1 MIPRHLRISGFL
13 SYRDAVEL
21 DFTRFDLACIS
32 GRNGAGKSSL
42 LDAITWALFGEA
54 RGRQDAIINLQSQA
68 AEVIFTFDLEGNT
81 YRVLRSLQRGKSV
94 VLEFQIQDAD
104 NPTPRWRPLTE
115 RSVRE
120 TQARLESILRMDYE
134 TFINTSFFLQ
144 GKADQFAQQTPAKR
158 KEVLASVLGL
168 EVWESYRERAATRRR
183 SLEDQVAQLE
193 GALREIEQ
201 ELSEEAARQQALQ
214 AAEAELKRWAQLRQQ
229 QEQLCRRLRENYRL
243 LEIQQRRLDEMK
255 QALAQLEAEINTR
268 NARRRE
274 YEQRLVAL
282 QDTLARTDEIQA
294 RYRRRQE
301 LRAELDRI
309 ESLRLR
315 FGELEAQRQAQAQ
328 QVETERVRLEAELQ
342 HLQEQEAQLKQ
353 EEEQIVP
360 FEAELQ
366 TLNETIAELEAQIS
380 RLQEAQAHKQQ
391 LLEEQARLTSE
402 NRELKRQMDE
412 LKARIDRLQEAD
424 ARCPLCGQALTAEHR
439 QRTIDEITAEGK
451 ALGRRY
457 RQNLERLQQIA
468 TELSLLAEDRL
479 EETLRR
485 KLQEHT
491 ARRAAMEER
500 LRAFADRQ
508 TQWQQNGLPRRE
520 EIERLLQTGEFAL
533 EARRELLRLEEA
545 MRALGY
551 DPAYHQAC
559 LQEFQD
565 LQAVEEDHRLLE
577 TARLEM
583 KTLEER
589 IGELTGEAQALEE
602 KMEHQRHAIAELEE
616 ELRPL
621 ESLADD
627 LNRAEE
633 ELLRFQEEEN
643 RALAEVGARRQL
655 VEVLETQ
662 RQRARALRKEKEK
675 LLVQIAD
682 YRTLERAF
690 GKDGVPALLIE
701 QALPQIE
708 ARANEILDRLSNG
721 QLSLRFVTQTE
732 YKDKKRTDRR
742 ETLEIQIGDS
752 NGIRPYE
759 MYSGGEAFRVNF
771 ALRLALAQVLAQ
783 RRGARLQTLIIDE
796 GFGSQ
801 DSQGRQRLIEAINL
815 VRSEFAK
822 ILVITHLD
830 ELKDAFPVR
839 IEVEKGARGS
849 TLRVI

>member
-21 DFTRFDLACIS
+21 DFTTFELACIS
-32 GRNGAGKSSL
+32 GHNGAGKSSL

-54 RGRQDAIINLQSQA
+54 RGRQDAIINLQSQV

-81 YRVLRSLQRGKSV
+81 YRVLRSLQRGKSM
-94 VLEFQIQDAD
+94 VLEFQVQDAS

-168 EVWESYRERAATRRR
+168 EVWENYRERAATRRR

-201 ELSEEAARQQALQ
+201 ELSEEAARRQALQ

-255 QALAQLEAEINTR
+255 QALAQLEAELNTH

-282 QDTLARTDEIQA
+282 QDILARADEIQA

-309 ESLRLR
+309 ESLRLQ
-315 FGELEAQRQAQAQ
+315 FGKLEAQRQAQAQ
-328 QVETERVRLEAELQ
+328 QVETERVRLEAELR

-353 EEEQIVP
+353 EEAQIAP

-366 TLNETIAELEAQIS
+366 ILNEAIVDLETQLS
-380 RLQEAQAHKQQ
+380 RLQEAQTHKQQ
-391 LLEEQARLTSE
+391 LLEEQAQLTSE

-424 ARCPLCGQALTAEHR
+424 ARCPLCGQTLTVEHR
-439 QRTIDEITAEGK
+439 QRTMDEIMAEGK
-451 ALGRRY
+451 ALGQRY
-457 RQNLERLQQIA
+457 RQNLERLQRIA
-468 TELSLLAEDRL
+468 TELSLLAEGRP

-500 LRAFADRQ
+500 LRAFVDRQ
-508 TQWQQNGLPRRE
+508 TQWRQNGLPRRE
-520 EIERLLQTGEFAL
+520 EIEQLLQTGEFAL
-533 EARRELLRLEEA
+533 EARRELLYLEEA

-551 DPAYHQAC
+551 DPDYHQAC
-559 LQEFQD
+559 LQEFQG

-577 TARLEM
+577 TARLEI

-589 IGELTGEAQALEE
+589 IGELIGAARALEE
-602 KMEHQRHAIAELEE
+602 KMEHQRRAIAELEE

-621 ESLADD
+621 ESLAGD

-655 VEVLETQ
+655 VDVLETQ
-662 RQRARALRKEKEK
+662 RQRARTLREEKEK
-675 LLVQIAD
+675 LQVQIAD

-732 YKDKKRTDRR
+732 YKDKKRADRR

-801 DSQGRQRLIEAINL
+801 DGQGRQRLIEAINL
-815 VRSEFAK
+815 VRPEFAK
-822 ILVITHLD
+822 ILVITHID

>member
-1 MIPRHLRISGFL
+1 MIPRHLRIAGFL

-21 DFTRFDLACIS
+21 DFTSFDLACIS
-32 GRNGAGKSSL
+32 GHNGAGKSSL

-54 RGRQDAIINLQSQA
+54 RGRQEAIINLQSQA
-68 AEVIFTFDLEGNT
+68 AEVTFTFELEGNI

-94 VLEFQIQDAD
+94 ILEFQIQDAG

-115 RSVRE
+115 RSVRD

-134 TFINTSFFLQ
+134 TFVNTSFFLQ

-183 SLEDQVAQLE
+183 SLEDQVAQIE

-201 ELSEEAARQQALQ
+201 ELGEEAARRQALQ
-214 AAEAELKRWAQLRQQ
+214 AAEAELQRWRALRQQ
-229 QEQLCRRLRENYRL
+229 QEQMLHRLRENYRL

-255 QALAQLEAEINTR
+255 QTLTQLEAELNTR
-268 NARRRE
+268 SARRRE
-274 YEQRLVAL
+274 YEQRLFAL
-282 QDTLARTDEIQA
+282 QDTLRRADEIQT
-294 RYRRRQE
+294 RYQRRRE
-301 LRAELDRI
+301 LSAELDRI
-309 ESLRLR
+309 EALRLQ
-315 FGELEAQRQAQAQ
+315 FGELEAQRRAHMQ
-328 QVETERVRLEAELQ
+328 QVETERVRLEAELH
-342 HLQEQEAQLKQ
+342 HLQEQEARLKQ
-353 EEEQIVP
+353 EEEQIAP
-360 FEAELQ
+360 LEAELR
-366 TLNETIAELEAQIS
+366 TLNETIAELEEQIS
-380 RLQEAQAHKQQ
+380 RLQEAQTHKQH
-391 LLEEQARLTSE
+391 LLEEQAQRSSE

-424 ARCPLCGQALTAEHR
+424 ARCPLCGQALTPEHR

-451 ALGRRY
+451 ALGQRY
-457 RQNLERLQQIA
+457 RQNLERLQQISM
-468 TELSLLAEDRL
+468 ELSLIAEDRL
-479 EETLRR
+479 EETLRHR
-485 KLQEHT
+485 LQEHT

-500 LRAFADRQ
+500 LKAFAERQ
-508 TQWQQNGLPRRE
+508 TQWQQNGLPRKQE
-520 EIERLLQTGEFAL
+520 LERLLQEGAFAP

-545 MRALGY
+545 LRALGY
-551 DPAYHQAC
+551 DPVYHQAC
-559 LQEFQD
+559 LEEFRE
-565 LQAVEEDHRLLE
+565 LQSAEEEHRLLE

-589 IGELTGEAQALEE
+589 MNELEGETQALQE
-602 KMEHQRHAIAELEE
+602 KMEQQRRAIAELEE

-621 ESLADD
+621 ESLAGD
-627 LNRAEE
+627 LARAEE
-633 ELLRFQEEEN
+633 ELFRSQEEEN

-662 RQRARALRKEKEK
+662 RQRARTLREEKEK
-675 LLVQIAD
+675 LQVQIAG

-708 ARANEILDRLSNG
+708 ARANELLDRLSNG

-732 YKDKKRTDRR
+732 YKDKKRTDLR
-742 ETLEIQIGDS
+742 ETLEIQISDS
-752 NGIRPYE
+752 SGVRPYE

-815 VRSEFAK
+815 VRPEFAK

-839 IEVEKGARGS
+839 IEVEKGVRGS